1 MDSTGNWGAA
11 VRGVGVIFREFFT
24 QNALAYTPSWEP
36 IVKDTTDDA
45 QQATFSGKT
54 GSGTLS
60 IFTEGATIPR
70 KQRYKLYNTAFVHDQ
85 YGGQIEVT
93 RKMLMNR
100 MFAES
105 FDEFKDLTISGN
117 VTRSKA
123 PAQIF
128 NGAFATTTSVN
139 SINLT
144 TYADGKPLCSTIH
157 PRVDGGTA
165 QSNASATGIVFNES
179 NMEVGRLALLQQL
192 QDDGTP
198 MTMSGTLYVV
208 VPIALEKTAKIV
220 TGSDLRSGTMNND
233 LNIYNGGATAVIS
246 SIWLGAAVG
255 GSDTA
260 WFIVAPPVAKLMFVL
275 RNGLSMDQN
284 IDKNTKS
291 TLFDVILDFSVGSA
305 DWRGVWGSKGDAAAY
320 SS

>member
-1 MDSTGNWGAA
+1 MDQTGNWGAA
-11 VRGVGVIFREFFT
+11 VRGVGVIFRDFFS
-24 QNALAYTPSWEP
+24 QNTMAYTPTWEP
-36 IVKDTTDDA
+36 IVKDMKDDA

-54 GSGTLS
+54 GAGTLS
-60 IFTEGATIPR
+60 IFTEGSTIPK
-70 KQRYKLYNTAFVHDQ
+70 KQRYKLYDTPFAHDQ

-100 MFAES
+100 MFAEA
-105 FDEFKDLTISGN
+105 FDEFKDLTLAGN

-128 NGAFATTTSVN
+128 NGAFATTRSVN
-139 SINLT
+139 NINVT
-144 TYADGKPLCSTIH
+144 TYNDGKPLASTIH
-157 PRVDGGTA
+157 PRVDGGSA
-165 QSNASATGIVFNES
+165 QSNASATSIALTES
-179 NMEVGRLALLQQL
+179 NLEVGRLALLQQL

-198 MTMSGTLYVV
+198 ITISGEIYLV
-208 VPIALEKTAKIV
+208 VPVALEKTAKII
-220 TGSDLRSGTMNND
+220 TGSDLRAGTMNND
-233 LNIYNGGATAVIS
+233 INIYSGGAVGCIS
-246 SIWLGAAVG
+246 SLWLGAAQG

-260 WFIVAPPVAKLMFVL
+260 WFLVAPMVAKLFFVL

-284 IDKNTKS
+284 VDRNTKS

-305 DWRGVWGSKGDAAAY
+305 DWRGVWGSKGDASAY